1 MNARTRYIFV
11 GLFVLLF
18 SLTFVGGIL
27 WLSSDGRARTYE
39 EYVVHMQE
47 SVAGLSRDSAVKY
60 YGVNVGRVGE
70 LGLDPNDSGRVR
82 LLLQIDKDT
91 PIHEDTVA
99 SLEFQGLTGLA
110 YINLSGGTHNS
121 PLLKTAPGQTYPEI
135 KSQSSVW
142 GRLSLS
148 LGKLLDNLTNTSNE
162 LRLLLSDDNRKH
174 LAGTLADLH
183 TLSTA
188 LASRSTRI
196 ATSIDDFAS
205 ITHDVRK
212 ASARLP
218 ELVQRLDQ
226 MADEIAT
233 AGVTVREAVQA
244 RDKDLQRFGDA
255 TLPRATLIVNNLL
268 QAAENLRRFSE
279 ALERNPGILLQA
291 GPSASPGPGE

>member
-27 WLSSDGRARTYE
+27 WLGSGGRARTYE

-70 LGLDPNDSGRVR
+70 LGLDPNDTGRVR

-121 PLLKTAPGQTYPEI
+121 PLLKTAPGQVYPEI

-148 LGKLLDNLTNTSNE
+148 LGKLLDNLTDTSNE
-162 LRLLLSDDNRKH
+162 LKLLLSDENRKH

-183 TLSTA
+183 TLSAA
-188 LASRSTRI
+188 LASRSTRVT
-196 ATSIDDFAS
+196 TSIDDFAS
-205 ITHDVRK
+205 ITHDARE
-212 ASARLP
+212 ASAKLP

-226 MADEIAT
+226 MANEIAA
-233 AGVTVREAVQA
+233 AGITVRETVQA
-244 RDKDLQRFGDA
+244 RDKDIQRFSDT
-255 TLPRATLIVNNLL
+255 TLPRATVIINDLL
-268 QAAENLRRFSE
+268 QTAGSLRRFSE

>member
-27 WLSSDGRARTYE
+27 WLGSGGRARTYE

-70 LGLDPNDSGRVR
+70 LGLDPNDTGRVR

-121 PLLKTAPGQTYPEI
+121 PLLKTAPGQVYPEI

-148 LGKLLDNLTNTSNE
+148 LGKLLDNLTDTSNE
-162 LRLLLSDDNRKH
+162 LKLLLSDENRKH

-183 TLSTA
+183 TLSAA
-188 LASRSTRI
+188 LASRSTRVT
-196 ATSIDDFAS
+196 TSIDDFAS
-205 ITHDVRK
+205 ITHDARE
-212 ASARLP
+212 ASAKLP

-226 MADEIAT
+226 MANEIAA
-233 AGVTVREAVQA
+233 AGITVRETVQA
-244 RDKDLQRFGDA
+244 RDKDLQRFSDT
-255 TLPRATLIVNNLL
+255 TLPRATVIINDLL
-268 QAAENLRRFSE
+268 QTAGSLRRFSE

-291 GPSASPGPGE
+291 GPSSSPGPGE

>member
-1 MNARTRYIFV
+1 
-11 GLFVLLF
+11 
-18 SLTFVGGIL
+18 
-27 WLSSDGRARTYE
+27 
-39 EYVVHMQE
+39 
-47 SVAGLSRDSAVKY
+47 SAVKY

-70 LGLDPNDSGRVR
+70 LGLDPNDTGRVR

-91 PIHEDTVA
+91 PIHEDTA
-99 SLEFQGLTGLA
+99 ATLEFQGLTGLA

-121 PLLKTAPGQTYPEI
+121 PLLKTAPGQIHPEI

-148 LGKLLDNLTNTSNE
+148 LGELLDNLTDTSNE

-196 ATSIDDFAS
+196 TTSIDEFAS
-205 ITHDVRK
+205 ITHDVRE
-212 ASARLP
+212 ASTKLP
-218 ELVQRLDQ
+218 ELVQHLNR
-226 MADEIAT
+226 MANEIAA
-233 AGVTVREAVQA
+233 AGVTVRETVEA
-244 RDKDLQRFGDA
+244 RDRDLQRFGNA
-255 TLPRATLIVNNLL
+255 TLPRATVIVNDLL
-268 QAAENLRRFSE
+268 QTAGNLRRFSE

-291 GPSASPGPGE
+291 GPSVSPGPGE